1 MKPTRFR
8 SLSEFHRYRGLPAP
22 EHPLISVLNLGAIER
37 QAWEAVG
44 SESLV
49 FDFYSI
55 ALKRNFPAK
64 ARYGQQVYDFDE
76 GVMSFMA
83 PGQVFGREA
92 VPGAEFNPSG
102 WLLLIHPDFLWN
114 TALAKTIRNYEFF
127 SYAVHEAL
135 FLSEKEELTIGGLI
149 TDLEREYRANLDAFS
164 HDIIAAQL
172 ELLLGYCQRFYQ
184 RQFLTRRITNHRILD
199 RLEAWLKDSLD
210 ADAVARQGLPTVQVA
225 AQKLNLSA
233 HYLSSLVKTLTGQT
247 TQQFIHSGLIEKA
260 KLELST
266 TDLTV
271 SEIAFRLGFEHSQ
284 SFSKL
289 FKKRTN
295 LSPLEFRRS
304 VSF

>member
-1 MKPTRFR
+1 
-8 SLSEFHRYRGLPAP
+8 
-22 EHPLISVLNLGAIER
+22 
-37 QAWEAVG
+37 
-44 SESLV
+44 
-49 FDFYSI
+49 
-55 ALKRNFPAK
+55 
-64 ARYGQQVYDFDE
+64 
-76 GVMSFMA
+76 
-83 PGQVFGREA
+83 
-92 VPGAEFNPSG
+92 
-102 WLLLIHPDFLWN
+102 
-114 TALAKTIRNYEFF
+114 
-127 SYAVHEAL
+127 
-135 FLSEKEELTIGGLI
+135 
-149 TDLEREYRANLDAFS
+149 
-164 HDIIAAQL
+164 
-172 ELLLGYCQRFYQ
+172 
-184 RQFLTRRITNHRILD
+184 
-199 RLEAWLKDSLD
+199 LD